1 MTQLRTI
8 NSSASFALCRERQ
21 KEKLQVSEERVAQLT
36 EELQKMRVEQV
47 RGTHSS
53 PRPPAPRPP
62 AHPQRA
68 GCERASQASLAALVS
83 TASALHAG
91 RRVFGKG
98 SPFLKAW
105 YIWQVMECN
114 GSNALQA
121 SH

>member
-62 AHPQRA
+62 ARS
-68 GCERASQASLAALVS
+68 ELAVSAHRRRRWPRWFRRHQPSTLDVEFSGRVAL
-83 TASALHAG
+83 
-91 RRVFGKG
+91 F
-98 SPFLKAW
+98 
-105 YIWQVMECN
+105 
-114 GSNALQA
+114 
-121 SH
+121 